1 MLRAQTPAHLCPQD
15 NRFSS
20 EWPINPGSAVALRR
34 SVVRF
39 RFDVPPTRVL
49 YKLHYLTPRI
59 ARRIVA
65 RRRQTRTLYVY
76 RALRS
81 RDAPVVYISQILLT
95 KEILSRIVRFVK

>member
-39 RFDVPPTRVL
+39 RFDVPPIRVL
-49 YKLHYLTPRI
+49 YRLHYLTPRI
-59 ARRIVA
+59 ARSIVV
-65 RRRQTRTLYVY
+65 RRRQTRALYVY

-81 RDAPVVYISQILLT
+81 RERERD
-95 KEILSRIVRFVK
+95 VRGVSLGFYSLNKFLRGL